1 MGKEMC
7 STMSRVYSDSPHSYK
22 SLLKPDSLLLNTKQ
36 QPNGKAESVKN
47 CIQFS
52 DPLLFEEKNGEAV
65 FAGECTSGEETAGG
79 ETTETESKHSDE
91 EEWHSAPPDDYLEHV
106 EVLNMLIVLDNLE

>member
-7 STMSRVYSDSPHSYK
+7 STMSSVYSDSPHSYK

-47 CIQFS
+47 FIQFS
-52 DPLLFEEKNGEAV
+52 DPLQFEEKNAEAV
-65 FAGECTSGEETAGG
+65 FAGEYTSGEETAGG

-106 EVLNMLIVLDNLE
+106 EVLPKKVCY